1 MEQLTKGFAKSS
13 KQSINP
19 LAKWL
24 ADYYGLAQNYSTSAV
39 LMAQGEGIKPFSSAD
54 NSKDKQYSWLRA
66 DPVMLSVTHNGI
78 LCRGN
83 RVLNLSSQERVSL
96 ELLINDYLKEQS
108 IELLLSNS
116 NYGYIKLKQ
125 PVDCQFSSLSE
136 VIGQD
141 ISHRLPKGNNAS
153 FWHKLLIDLQMLLH
167 NCEVNLERE
176 SKGLPTVNGFW
187 LWANEPAGMS
197 QGKAISVSSKLYTDD
212 TSLAGALGD
221 RVNSQQLGGKFELG
235 ICDKDETIIYISE
248 FEDAFH
254 QNDMEGW
261 LDLYQQWVEGWL
273 MPACEAVSNKQLQ
286 RLVLIP
292 GDGFKYSLHRHSPW
306 CFWRNHLFKEESL

>member
-1 MEQLTKGFAKSS
+1 MPPSVTFILPNLFNSHNRNLLQGSNLFSMEQLTKGFAKSS

-116 NYGYIKLKQ
+116 NYGYLKLNQ
-125 PVDCQFSSLSE
+125 PVDLE
-136 VIGQD
+136 V
-141 ISHRLPKGNNAS
+141 H
-153 FWHKLLIDLQMLLH
+153 
-167 NCEVNLERE
+167 
-176 SKGLPTVNGFW
+176 
-187 LWANEPAGMS
+187 
-197 QGKAISVSSKLYTDD
+197 
-212 TSLAGALGD
+212 
-221 RVNSQQLGGKFELG
+221 
-235 ICDKDETIIYISE
+235 
-248 FEDAFH
+248 
-254 QNDMEGW
+254 
-261 LDLYQQWVEGWL
+261 
-273 MPACEAVSNKQLQ
+273 
-286 RLVLIP
+286 
-292 GDGFKYSLHRHSPW
+292 
-306 CFWRNHLFKEESL
+306 HL